1 MSDRTIE
8 LCKERLV
15 EAAYRLAL
23 DTPALTRARE
33 FDDAMNAL
41 IEAVRAQQR
50 RIRDAQDR
58 AEWASEERSWSR
70 D

>member
-1 MSDRTIE
+1 MRTPAIE
-8 LCKERLV
+8 AAKDKLV
-15 EAAYRLAL
+15 EAAWNLKSE
-23 DTPALTRARE
+23 TVSLTRTRE

-41 IEAVRAQQR
+41 IEAVKAEMR

-58 AEWASEERSWSR
+58 AEWASEERRWSR